1 MYQCNTDRILS
12 LVPSLRNTMSLKVD
26 IGSLTVSKLKS
37 DVPFEKYNIDVAID
51 EVENNE
57 TGIKLKYK
65 FALLS
70 TPTNS
75 KISVE
80 GITSIQGDE
89 STVNK
94 YIEPDEKNI
103 PMAVNLIYQELFPL
117 FYVVTKN
124 VGIPCPAYK
133 ISQISATV
141 PTHSKTP
148 SQTSAE
154 SQNVAQETPQNV
166 AQETPQNVAQEQPT
180 EQIQEKPE
188 EQSETLQEL
197 EQLVEER
204 NVSPN

>member
-12 LVPSLRNTMSLKVD
+12 LVPRHRNTMSLKVD

-37 DVPFEKYNIDVAID
+37 DVPFEKYNIDVSID

-65 FALLS
+65 FVLLS

-80 GITSIQGDE
+80 GIASIQGDE
-89 STVNK
+89 AAVNK

-117 FYVVTKN
+117 FYVVTKS

-141 PTHSKTP
+141 PSHNKTP
-148 SQTSAE
+148 SQVPAE
-154 SQNVAQETPQNV
+154 PQSVAQETPHA
-166 AQETPQNVAQEQPT
+166 AQETPRSVAQEQPM
-180 EQIQEKPE
+180 EQIQEKPA
-188 EQSETLQEL
+188 EQSEVFEEL
-197 EQLVEER
+197 EQLVEGR
-204 NVSPN
+204 NV